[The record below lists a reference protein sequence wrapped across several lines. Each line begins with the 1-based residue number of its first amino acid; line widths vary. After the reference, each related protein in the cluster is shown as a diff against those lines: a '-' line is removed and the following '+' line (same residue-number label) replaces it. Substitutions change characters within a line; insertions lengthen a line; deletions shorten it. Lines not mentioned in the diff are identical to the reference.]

1 MDIVRFGIL
10 GLLMVTAVMVARQRN
25 LWAAIMASGI
35 FSFLG
40 ASWMMLLDA
49 PDVSFTEAAVGAG
62 ISTVL
67 MLSTLALVGKQEVA
81 GKVKPLP
88 LITVTLTGLALIYGT
103 LDMPLY
109 GDPNAP
115 IHLYPSPGY
124 VEKSMHD
131 MHGLPNVVTSVLG
144 SYRAFDTLGETM
156 VVFTAGI
163 AALLI
168 LLSDPKT
175 PPPTLSDGAVPVEQA
190 RLRMSDFLIIRV
202 VSKMLIPF
210 IILFGLYVQFH
221 GDYGP
226 GGGFQAGVI
235 IAAAFILY
243 GLVYGLD
250 ATQRVAPKG
259 VVEKLLALGL
269 MMYAGTGFLT
279 LLMGGKYLEYNV
291 LEHHW
296 LEKYH
301 VPSGQHLGIFLIE
314 LGVGL
319 TVTSVMITIYYAFAG
334 RRPAV

>member
-25 LWAAIMASGI
+25 LWAAIMATGI

-40 ASWMMLLDA
+40 ACWMMLLDA

-67 MLSTLALVGKQEVA
+67 MLSTLALVGKQEVPCRF
-81 GKVKPLP
+81 KPLP
-88 LITVTLTGLALIYGT
+88 LITVTLTGLVLVYGT
-103 LDMPLY
+103 LDMPLF

-115 IHLYPSPGY
+115 IHIYPNPGY
-124 VEKSMHD
+124 VPKSMID
-131 MHGLPNVVTSVLG
+131 MHGLPNVVTSVLA
-144 SYRAFDTLGETM
+144 SYRSFDTLGETM
-156 VVFTAGI
+156 VVVTAGI
-163 AALLI
+163 GALLI
-168 LLSDPKT
+168 LLNDPTREQTASSDQT
-175 PPPTLSDGAVPVEQA
+175 NVVSQNSF
-190 RLRMSDFLIIRV
+190 RMRDFLIIRV

-221 GDYGP
+221 GELGP

-235 IAAAFILY
+235 VASAFILY

-250 ATQRVAPKG
+250 ATQRVAPKS

-269 MMYAGTGFLT
+269 VIYAGTGVLT
-279 LLMGGKYLEYNV
+279 ILLGGKFLDYSV
-291 LEHHW
+291 LKHHWMTEHHF
-296 LEKYH
+296 
-301 VPSGQHLGIFLIE
+301 PSDQHLGIFMVE

-319 TVTSVMITIYYAFAG
+319 TVTTVMITIYYAFAG
-334 RRPAV
+334 RRPVV

>member
-10 GLLMVTAVMVARQRN
+10 CLLMATAVMVARQRN
-25 LWAAIMASGI
+25 LWSAVMATGI

-40 ASWMMLLDA
+40 ACWMMLLDA

-67 MLSTLALVGKQEVA
+67 MLSTLALIGKQEITCRF
-81 GKVKPLP
+81 KPLP
-88 LITVTLTGLALIYGT
+88 LITVTLTGLVLVYGT
-103 LDMPLY
+103 LDMPLF

-124 VEKSMHD
+124 VSKSMLD
-131 MHGLPNVVTSVLG
+131 MHGLPNVVTSVLA
-144 SYRAFDTLGETM
+144 SYRGFDTLGETM
-156 VVFTAGI
+156 VVVTAGI
-163 AALLI
+163 GALLI
-168 LLSDPKT
+168 LLNDP
-175 PPPTLSDGAVPVEQA
+175 SNENFVPNGQSA
-190 RLRMSDFLIIRV
+190 AIHQNRFRMRDFLIIRV

-235 IAAAFILY
+235 AASAFILF

-250 ATQRVAPKG
+250 ATQRVAPKW

-269 MMYAGTGFLT
+269 IIYAGTGFLT
-279 LLMGGKYLEYNV
+279 LLLGGKYLDYSV

-296 LEKYH
+296 LTEYH
-301 VPSGQHLGIFLIE
+301 VPSGQHLGIFMVE

-319 TVTSVMITIYYAFAG
+319 TVTTVMITIYYAFAG
-334 RRPAV
+334 RRPAA

>member
-1 MDIVRFGIL
+1 MDAVTFGIL
-10 GLLMVTAVMVARQRN
+10 GLLMATAVMVARLRN
-25 LWAAIMASGI
+25 LWAAIMATGI

-40 ASWMMLLDA
+40 ACWMMLMDA

-81 GKVKPLP
+81 GKLKPIP
-88 LITVTLTGLALIYGT
+88 LLTVTFTGAVLIYGT
-103 LDMPLY
+103 LDMPKY
-109 GDPNAP
+109 GDATAP

-124 VEKSMHD
+124 VEKAMHD
-131 MHGLPNVVTSVLG
+131 MQGLPNVVTAVLA

-163 AALLI
+163 GALLI
-168 LLSDPKT
+168 LMADPKSGQKIE
-175 PPPTLSDGAVPVEQA
+175 P
-190 RLRMSDFLIIRV
+190 RMDTESGLKISDFLVIRV
-202 VSKMLIPF
+202 VSKMLIPL

-235 IAAAFILY
+235 VASAFILY
-243 GLVYGLD
+243 GLVFGLD

-259 VVEKLLALGL
+259 IIEKLLALGL
-269 MMYAGTGFLT
+269 VIYAGTGCLSIA
-279 LLMGGKYLEYNV
+279 LGGQYLDYHV

-296 LEKYH
+296 MTAHH
-301 VPSGQHLGIFLIE
+301 VPSGQHLGIFLVE

-334 RRPAV
+334 RRPAE

>member
-10 GLLMVTAVMVARQRN
+10 GLLMVTAVMVAKQRN
-25 LWAAIMASGI
+25 LWAAVMATGI

-40 ASWMMLLDA
+40 ACWMMLLDA

-67 MLSTLALVGKQEVA
+67 MLSTLALVGKQEIEC
-81 GKVKPLP
+81 KFKPLP
-88 LITVTLTGLALIYGT
+88 LVTVTLTGLALVYGT
-103 LDMPLY
+103 LDMPLF

-131 MHGLPNVVTSVLG
+131 MHGLPNVVTSVLA
-144 SYRAFDTLGETM
+144 SYRGFDTLGETM

-163 AALLI
+163 GALLI
-168 LLSDPKT
+168 LMNDGESKT
-175 PPPTLSDGAVPVEQA
+175 PRGDMEPQTDNQN
-190 RLRMSDFLIIRV
+190 RLRMRDFLIIRI

-210 IILFGLYVQFH
+210 IIVFGLYVQFH

-235 IAAAFILY
+235 VASAFILY

-250 ATQRVAPKG
+250 ATKRVAPKG

-269 MMYAGTGFLT
+269 IIYAGTGFLT
-279 LLMGGKYLEYNV
+279 LALGGQYLDYSV

-296 LEKYH
+296 LTEHH
-301 VPSGQHLGIFLIE
+301 VPSGQHLGIFMVE

-319 TVTSVMITIYYAFAG
+319 TVTAVMITIYYAFAG